1 MCFNFNFL
9 YLIFFLVNVV
19 RIIII
24 LMDCVKVSWYILY
37 IDLRLL
43 LSIVILFG
51 IIFMEILYKV
61 YY

>member
-43 LSIVILFG
+43 LSIVFLFG

>member
-43 LSIVILFG
+43 LSIVILFE